1 MKMKVRNKAAWSDA
15 VTPLEE
21 KNKQVSY
28 EAATEAIVLLENDGC
43 LPVEPGKIA
52 LYGSGADKTIKGG
65 TGSGEVNERH
75 AISIMEG
82 LEMAGF
88 TITTKSWIEEYQRR
102 FEEKEDEYR
111 KTFRDSLLK
120 GNIKNI
126 MGVLTIPFQYPF
138 DQAVI
143 GEDINK
149 SDTDTC
155 VYVVARLAGEGADKK
170 LDGSEYAL
178 TREEKANIA
187 FCAANYKK
195 MILVINVGST
205 FDMSFLDE
213 IEGINAVVYFC
224 QQGTMGGK
232 AFADLLCGKVSPSG
246 KTVDTWA
253 KKYEDIPFANDYSYI
268 NGNVDEEYYRE
279 GIFVGYRYF
288 DTFKVAPKY
297 PFGYGLSYTDFE
309 IQTES
314 VVVDKTEVTVN
325 VNVTNTGDSYA
336 GKEVVQVYVSCP
348 DGKLKKEYQKLAAFA
363 KTKSLAPGESETLA
377 ISFKMDDMASYMAEE
392 GAMLLEPGNYVIRVG
407 NSSRNTKVAAV
418 IKSAEEI
425 IVSKHANICKNRVVM
440 EELQPEESN
449 QEVVDEAVPIYDI
462 KAADFECQIFEYKI
476 PEVYHSPEIDA
487 VLNVLSVKEMVSLTV
502 GSGTLSSGKY
512 FCAPGSAGITTGK
525 LIEKGVPDVSL
536 ADGPAGLRLQ
546 RRSVVLKNGKLK
558 PVDPFIST
566 MKYIPEPIKGRI
578 LGDPEKHPVIY
589 QFTTAFPVGLA
600 LAQTW
605 NTELLEKV
613 GTAVGE
619 EMKAYGV
626 TYWLAPALNIHRNP
640 LCGRNFEYF
649 SEDPYLAGK
658 MTSAITKGVQSSR
671 GCYVT
676 IKHFCCNN
684 QEDNRMHTNANVSE
698 RALREIYLRGFEI
711 AVKESKPGAIMTSYN
726 KVNGV
731 YANNSYD
738 LLTKL
743 LRNEWGFD
751 GVVMTDW
758 FATGKTVGN
767 HALAIATGND
777 LIMPGS
783 ESAEKEIYKA
793 VKAGLITE
801 EDVKRCAANVLKGI
815 MGSRIYQAYKK
826 SSLLQVEE

>member
-205 FDMSFLDE
+205 FDMSFLNE

-288 DTFKVAPKY
+288 DTFKVVPKY

-363 KTKSLAPGESETLA
+363 KTKSLAPG
-377 ISFKMDDMASYMAEE
+377 
-392 GAMLLEPGNYVIRVG
+392 
-407 NSSRNTKVAAV
+407 
-418 IKSAEEI
+418 
-425 IVSKHANICKNRVVM
+425 
-440 EELQPEESN
+440 
-449 QEVVDEAVPIYDI
+449 
-462 KAADFECQIFEYKI
+462 
-476 PEVYHSPEIDA
+476 
-487 VLNVLSVKEMVSLTV
+487 
-502 GSGTLSSGKY
+502 GK
-512 FCAPGSAGITTGK
+512 
-525 LIEKGVPDVSL
+525 
-536 ADGPAGLRLQ
+536 
-546 RRSVVLKNGKLK
+546 
-558 PVDPFIST
+558 
-566 MKYIPEPIKGRI
+566 
-578 LGDPEKHPVIY
+578 
-589 QFTTAFPVGLA
+589 
-600 LAQTW
+600 
-605 NTELLEKV
+605 
-613 GTAVGE
+613 
-619 EMKAYGV
+619 
-626 TYWLAPALNIHRNP
+626 
-640 LCGRNFEYF
+640 
-649 SEDPYLAGK
+649 
-658 MTSAITKGVQSSR
+658 
-671 GCYVT
+671 
-676 IKHFCCNN
+676 
-684 QEDNRMHTNANVSE
+684 
-698 RALREIYLRGFEI
+698 
-711 AVKESKPGAIMTSYN
+711 
-726 KVNGV
+726 
-731 YANNSYD
+731 
-738 LLTKL
+738 
-743 LRNEWGFD
+743 
-751 GVVMTDW
+751 
-758 FATGKTVGN
+758 
-767 HALAIATGND
+767 
-777 LIMPGS
+777 
-783 ESAEKEIYKA
+783 
-793 VKAGLITE
+793 
-801 EDVKRCAANVLKGI
+801 
-815 MGSRIYQAYKK
+815 
-826 SSLLQVEE
+826 